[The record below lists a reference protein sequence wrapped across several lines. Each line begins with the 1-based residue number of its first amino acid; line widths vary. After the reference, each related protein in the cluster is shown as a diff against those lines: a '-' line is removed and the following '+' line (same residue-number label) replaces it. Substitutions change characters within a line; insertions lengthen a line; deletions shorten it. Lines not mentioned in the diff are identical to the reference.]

1 MSKET
6 ILPILRTLRRLRSSI
21 RRCNNIHR
29 LSKSLLVIHKILED
43 IQSPR
48 INLSYLRNCMRCFTA
63 RRIPKLADRDFRII
77 DFQQAQAVIVATLP
91 ELVHAAAGEDGGCC
105 GRVESRCIAESPW
118 ISGVGAVL
126 GYQDGDLDVAIP
138 GDLLICTLAF
148 FCFSHDCNEDWSYKA
163 VETVQAFAEILVGC
177 EGGALLLTVSW

>member
-1 MSKET
+1 MSKLT
-6 ILPILRTLRRLRSSI
+6 ILPILRTLYRLRSSI
-21 RRCNNIHR
+21 RRRNNIPR

-91 ELVHAAAGEDGGCC
+91 ELVHAAAGEDGGYC
-105 GRVESRCIAESPW
+105 G
-118 ISGVGAVL
+118 
-126 GYQDGDLDVAIP
+126 
-138 GDLLICTLAF
+138 
-148 FCFSHDCNEDWSYKA
+148 
-163 VETVQAFAEILVGC
+163 
-177 EGGALLLTVSW
+177 